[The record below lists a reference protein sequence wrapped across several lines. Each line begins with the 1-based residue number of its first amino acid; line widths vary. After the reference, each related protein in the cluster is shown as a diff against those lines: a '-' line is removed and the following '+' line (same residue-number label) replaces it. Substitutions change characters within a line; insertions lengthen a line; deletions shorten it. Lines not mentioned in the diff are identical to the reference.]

1 MKLARITWLLGALFA
16 LTATAWAQEPS
27 PSPPPAGEGEATTT
41 TTTMEGHGTVTR
53 EEVRTWTI
61 DVDDREWEVHPATPT
76 YEGTTGLFRL
86 PSAYTLPKGKFSF
99 QIFRDNYDRDPKDVD
114 FSIHGLSLG
123 IGLSNRVE
131 LFGNFGFQNRIDTD
145 ALFQPGAPNDLPF
158 VNLPWVTGTGD
169 IKLGLKFNLL
179 DDYMRD
185 DPVGLA
191 LRGYVKLPT
200 ADEEDGLGTGKV
212 SFGADLSLSK
222 GLGDGA
228 ADIHFLAGYKK
239 NGDPEDPVPVDL
251 GDEFRLGAGL
261 NIPACSRFQI
271 QAEIIKTFYTGEDE
285 DIPAGGMAIGEQ
297 TNPLDLVV
305 GPVFWFRPG
314 IFIRPAISWNLNFD
328 ERGLD
333 QGSASWT
340 GRHLSIGYHPGT
352 VCREV
357 VVPPPPPPPPA
368 NANPT
373 VTCEIERSTILP
385 GERVGVRAV
394 GSDPDGDTLT
404 YDWSTTAGSI
414 IGTGP
419 SVTFDSTG
427 MTPPASATVTVRVS
441 DGRGGTAE
449 STCPVNM
456 GTAEAPK
463 PEAIVCVSGGF
474 PRNLARLNNVDK
486 ACLDD
491 VATRLRQDPR
501 SRVIIVGHA
510 DSGERNPEVI
520 ARQRAEAAKRYLVSE
535 RGVEEARITTR
546 SAAATKPVDT
556 GTDAAAR
563 ARNRRVEVI
572 FVPEGATVPED

>member
-1 MKLARITWLLGALFA
+1 MTRARIAWSLSALFA

-27 PSPPPAGEGEATTT
+27 PSPAATGTIETT
-41 TTTMEGHGTVTR
+41 SSMSGHGTVTR

-61 DVDDREWEVHPATPT
+61 DVDDKEWEVHPATPT
-76 YEGTTGLFRL
+76 YEGTTGLFHL

-99 QIFRDNYDRDPKDVD
+99 QLFRDNIDRDPKDVD

-123 IGLSNRVE
+123 VGLTNRVE
-131 LFGNFGFQNRIDTD
+131 LFGNFGFQNRADTD
-145 ALFQPGAPNDLPF
+145 ALFQPGAPNDFPF
-158 VNLPWVTGTGD
+158 VNQPWVTGTGD
-169 IKLGLKFNLL
+169 IKLGVKFNLL
-179 DDYMRD
+179 DDYTRGD
-185 DPVGLA
+185 AFGLA
-191 LRGYVKLPT
+191 VRGYIKLPT
-200 ADEEDGLGTGKV
+200 ADEADGLGTGKS

-222 GLGDGA
+222 GLGNGA
-228 ADIHFLAGYKK
+228 ADIHFLAGYKF
-239 NGDPEDPVPVDL
+239 NGDPDEVDL
-251 GDEFRLGAGL
+251 ANEFRLGAGI
-261 NIPACSRFQI
+261 NIPACKIFQI
-271 QAEIIKTFYTGEDE
+271 QAEIIKTYYTGED
-285 DIPAGGMAIGEQ
+285 DSIPAGGQAIGQQ
-297 TNPLDLVV
+297 TNPLDLVI

-314 IFIRPAISWNLNFD
+314 IFIRPALSWNLNFD
-328 ERGLD
+328 DRGLN
-333 QGSASWT
+333 QGSSSWT
-340 GRHLSIGYHPGT
+340 GRQISIGYHPGT
-352 VCREV
+352 PCREV
-357 VVPPPPPPPPA
+357 TVPPPPPPPAA
-368 NANPT
+368 NGNPT

-404 YDWSTTAGSI
+404 YDWSTNAGSI
-414 IGTGP
+414 VGTGS

-427 MTPPASATVTVRVS
+427 MTPPASATITVRVS
-441 DGRGGTAE
+441 DGRGGSNE
-449 STCPVNM
+449 STCPVRM
-456 GTAEAPK
+456 GAQEVAK
-463 PEAIVCVSGGF
+463 PEAVVCVSGGF

-491 VATRLRQDPR
+491 VASRLRQDPR

-520 ARQRAEAAKRYLVSE
+520 ARQRAEATKAYLVKE

-546 SAAATKPVDT
+546 SAAATKPLDT

>member
-1 MKLARITWLLGALFA
+1 MKRTRFTWLLGALLA
-16 LTATAWAQEPS
+16 LTTTAWAQDPS
-27 PSPPPAGEGEATTT
+27 PSPPPAGEGETTT
-41 TTTMEGHGTVTR
+41 SMTTMSGHGTVTR

-61 DVDDREWEVHPATPT
+61 DVDEREWEVHPATPT

-99 QIFRDNYDRDPKDVD
+99 QLFRDNYDRDPKDVD
-114 FSIHGLSLG
+114 FSIHGLS
-123 IGLSNRVE
+123 IGVGLTNRVE
-131 LFGNFGFQNRIDTD
+131 LFGNFGLQNRIDTD

-158 VNLPWVTGTGD
+158 VSIPWVTGTGD
-169 IKLGLKFNLL
+169 IKLGLKFKLL
-179 DDYMRD
+179 DDYMND
-185 DPVGLA
+185 DPLGLA
-191 LRGYVKLPT
+191 LRFLVKLPT
-200 ADEEDGLGTGKV
+200 ADEGDGLGTGKM
-212 SFGADLSLSK
+212 SWGGDFILSK
-222 GLGDGA
+222 GLGSGA
-228 ADIHFLAGYKK
+228 ADIHGFLGYRA

-251 GDEFRLGAGL
+251 GNEIKFGAGI

-271 QAEIIKTFYTGEDE
+271 QAEIIKTIYNGEDE

-297 TNPLDLVV
+297 TNPLDVV
-305 GPVFWFRPG
+305 IGPVFWFRPG

-333 QGSASWT
+333 QSSASWT
-340 GRHLSIGYHPGT
+340 GRHISIGYHPGIP
-352 VCREV
+352 CREV
-357 VVPPPPPPPPA
+357 VVPPPPPPPPS
-368 NANPT
+368 NANPS
-373 VTCEIERSTILP
+373 VTCEIERSEILP

-394 GSDPDGDTLT
+394 ASDPDGDTLT
-404 YDWSTTAGSI
+404 YEWSATAGSI
-414 IGTGP
+414 VGTGP

-427 MTPPASATVTVRVS
+427 MTPPASATITVRVS
-441 DGRGGTAE
+441 DGRGGSAE
-449 STCPVNM
+449 STCPVRM
-456 GTAEAPK
+456 GAPEARAA
-463 PEAIVCVSGGF
+463 EAIVCVSGGF

-491 VATRLRQDPR
+491 VASRLRQDPR

-520 ARQRAEAAKRYLVSE
+520 ARQRAEAAKAYLVNE

-546 SAAATKPVDT
+546 SAAATKPLDT

>member
-1 MKLARITWLLGALFA
+1 MTRARIAWLLSALFA
-16 LTATAWAQEPS
+16 LSATAWAQEPS
-27 PSPPPAGEGEATTT
+27 PSPPPASGTIETTS
-41 TTTMEGHGTVTR
+41 TMSGHGTVTR
-53 EEVRTWTI
+53 EEVKTWTI
-61 DVDDREWEVHPATPT
+61 DIDDKEWEVHPATPT

-99 QIFRDNYDRDPKDVD
+99 QLFRDNYDRDPKDVD

-123 IGLSNRVE
+123 VGLTNRIE

-145 ALFQPGAPNDLPF
+145 ALFQAGAPNDLPF
-158 VNLPWVTGTGD
+158 VNQPWVTGTGD
-169 IKLGLKFNLL
+169 IKLGLKLNFL
-179 DDYMRD
+179 DDYRGD
-185 DPVGLA
+185 AVGLA
-191 LRGYVKLPT
+191 LRGYIKLPT
-200 ADEEDGLGTGKV
+200 ADEDDGLGTGKS

-222 GLGDGA
+222 ALGDGA
-228 ADIHFLAGYKK
+228 ADIHFLAGYKF
-239 NGDPEDPVPVDL
+239 NGDPDTVDL
-251 GDEFRLGAGL
+251 GNEFRLGAGI
-261 NIPACSRFQI
+261 NIPACRIFQI
-271 QAEIIKTFYTGEDE
+271 QAEIIKTYYTGEDS
-285 DIPAGGMAIGEQ
+285 DIPAGGQAIGEQ
-297 TNPLDLVV
+297 TNPLDLVI

-314 IFIRPAISWNLNFD
+314 IFIRPALSWNLNFD

-333 QGSASWT
+333 QGSSSWT
-340 GRHLSIGYHPGT
+340 GRHISIGYHPGT
-352 VCREV
+352 PCREV
-357 VVPPPPPPPPA
+357 TVPPPPPPPPS
-368 NANPT
+368 NGNPT

-404 YDWSTTAGSI
+404 YEWSTTAGSI
-414 IGTGP
+414 VGTGA

-441 DGRGGTAE
+441 DGRGGSAQ
-449 STCPVNM
+449 STCPVRM
-456 GTAEAPK
+456 GTQEAPK
-463 PEAIVCVSGGF
+463 PEAVVCVSGGF

-491 VATRLRQDPR
+491 VASRLRQDPR

-520 ARQRAEAAKRYLVSE
+520 ARQRAEATKAYLVKE
-535 RGVEEARITTR
+535 RGVEESRITTR
-546 SAAATKPVDT
+546 SAAATKPLDT

>member
-1 MKLARITWLLGALFA
+1 MKRAHIAWLLGALFA
-16 LTATAWAQEPS
+16 LTSTAWAQEPS
-27 PSPPPAGEGEATTT
+27 PSPPAGEGTST
-41 TTTMEGHGTVTR
+41 TTTMSGHGTVTR
-53 EEVRTWTI
+53 EEVKTWTI
-61 DVDDREWEVHPATPT
+61 DVDDKEWEVHPATPT
-76 YEGTTGLFRL
+76 YEGTTGLFHL

-114 FSIHGLSLG
+114 FSIHGVSLG
-123 IGLSNRVE
+123 VGLTSRIE

-145 ALFQPGAPNDLPF
+145 ALFQAGAPNDLPF
-158 VNLPWVTGTGD
+158 VNQPWVTGTGD
-169 IKLGLKFNLL
+169 IKLGLKFNFL
-179 DDYMRD
+179 DDYRG

-200 ADEEDGLGTGKV
+200 ADEDDGLGTGKT

-228 ADIHFLAGYKK
+228 ADIHFLAGYKV
-239 NGDPEDPVPVDL
+239 NSDPDTPHPVDL
-251 GDEFRLGAGL
+251 ANEFRLGAGL
-261 NIPACSRFQI
+261 NIPACRVFQI

-285 DIPAGGMAIGEQ
+285 DIGAGGQAIGEQ
-297 TNPLDLVV
+297 TNPLDLVI

-328 ERGLD
+328 DRGLNS
-333 QGSASWT
+333 GSSSST

-352 VCREV
+352 PCREV
-357 VVPPPPPPPPA
+357 VVPPPPPPPPS

-373 VTCEIERSTILP
+373 VTCEIERSQILP

-414 IGTGP
+414 VGTGA

-427 MTPPASATVTVRVS
+427 MTPPANATITVRVS
-441 DGRGGTAE
+441 DGRGGSAQ
-449 STCPVNM
+449 STCPVGM
-456 GTAEAPK
+456 GAPPTAK

-520 ARQRAEAAKRYLVSE
+520 ARQRAEAAKAYLVNE

-546 SAAATKPVDT
+546 SAAATKPLDT